1 MNLQTIGFR
10 NLLESTQYL
19 AVVLKD
25 HGFFRGLCCFL
36 LPIINVYID
45 IWERNSWSFNT
56 TTRSWVNSSK
66 FWKPIVCRFLWWD
79 LILFQWSLDTRI
91 SLLFN
96 IILRSSNWSVRPW
109 SEKLKLFFELGPQQQ
124 QQQQPPH
131 SLYPSMACSSSFLHF
146 IPLLV
151 FITASCLSK
160 IKRSSAPFPCL
171 CYFPGKN
178 PLPSIEEIKSLYTRF
193 RKYIAMNTTL
203 QW

>member
-25 HGFFRGLCCFL
+25 HGFFWRLCCFL

-66 FWKPIVCRFLWWD
+66 FRKPIVCRFLWWG
-79 LILFQWSLDTRI
+79 LILFQYSLDARI

-96 IILRSSNWSVRPW
+96 MILRSSNWSVRPW
-109 SEKLKLFFELGPQQQ
+109 SEKLFLELGPQQQ
-124 QQQQPPH
+124 QQQQDPH
-131 SLYPSMACSSSFLHF
+131 TLIFPAGLLPFFISSHCLFSSLHRVFQRLKDLPHRFL
-146 IPLLV
+146 
-151 FITASCLSK
+151 ASVLFS
-160 IKRSSAPFPCL
+160 
-171 CYFPGKN
+171 
-178 PLPSIEEIKSLYTRF
+178 
-193 RKYIAMNTTL
+193 
-203 QW
+203 